1 MSPQSSKCE
10 SCKSLGESLF
20 CDLSREAL
28 SRINLN
34 KIDQSFRRGQYIF
47 YEGNQP
53 SGLYCISSGVVK
65 VETTNESGNSHI
77 LKILQGGDLL
87 GYRSLF
93 ASEAYDSSAVAHEDT
108 RVCFI
113 PKTAIMELV
122 KQEPM
127 LALKLIG
134 QLSREVKFTE
144 TRLCHATDNSAAE
157 RVAEA
162 LLFLKQHFQAQTWT
176 RKEIAE
182 WAGYHPRDRH
192 AHPFSVR
199 RRGPRCAQRAPYR
212 DRG

>member
-1 MSPQSSKCE
+1 M
-10 SCKSLGESLF
+10 F

-28 SRINLN
+28 SRISSN
-34 KIDQSFRRGQYIF
+34 KIDQTFRRGQYIF
-47 YEGNQP
+47 YEGNMP

-65 VETTNESGNSHI
+65 VETSSENGNSHI
-77 LKILQGGDLL
+77 LKILQSGDLL

-93 ASEAYDSSAVAHEDT
+93 ANEPYDASAVAHEDV
-108 RVCFI
+108 RVCYV

-134 QLSREVKFTE
+134 QLSREIKATE
-144 TRLCHATDNSAAE
+144 ERLCHATDNSAPE

-162 LLFLKQHFQAQTWT
+162 LLFLKEHFQAQTWT

-182 WAGYHPRDRH
+182 WAGTTPETVMRTLSQFEDEGLVALSGRKIEI
-192 AHPFSVR
+192 SNKK
-199 RRGPRCAQRAPYR
+199 GLMERAKL
-212 DRG
+212 